1 MLKERM
7 KIFLKEAD
15 YDKDFS
21 STFIKNFV
29 YYFLI

>member
-29 YYFLI
+29 IILFN

>member
-29 YYFLI
+29 II